1 MYEFTTDCLTGIEQ
15 IDNEHRELF
24 TLINQSIKMVSETD
38 DINAI
43 EKNLIIYGKY
53 T

>member
-24 TLINQSIKMVSETD
+24 TLINQSLKWFLKLTISMQLQK
-38 DINAI
+38 I
-43 EKNLIIYGKY
+43 L
-53 T
+53 

>member
-24 TLINQSIKMVSETD
+24 TLINSQLKWFLKLTISMQLQKI
-38 DINAI
+38 
-43 EKNLIIYGKY
+43 L
-53 T
+53 

>member
-15 IDNEHRELF
+15 IDNEHRELIY
-24 TLINQSIKMVSETD
+24 TYNQSIKMVSETD
-38 DINAI
+38 DIKCNC
-43 EKNLIIYGKY
+43 KKSYSK